1 MAEGTKLTEPP
12 VVSSQTTLLGVVMLE
27 SVAALQNLLVSGMG
41 LERCWQTE
49 PTNKQKPLLSVQ
61 VSFLA
66 LQLASQVIGS
76 YC

>member
-12 VVSSQTTLLGVVMLE
+12 VVSSQTALLGVMLE

-66 LQLASQVIGS
+66 LQLASQIIGS